1 MRLLFLSSVLLVGL
15 TAALPAAAQ
24 DTSIEP
30 PTAEFREPPVI
41 YLDVHASTWRAR
53 GRVSFAL
60 APALKS
66 KLTSAGF
73 AVTQD
78 PETPHDLTLTVD
90 YREER
95 GKPIS
100 LGLSGTEITCLVT
113 LDDPRLGR
121 LLATRIHE
129 APTYTELVT
138 APYVEVV
145 EKFQENPYFY
155 FFGELIRGSVEDHVD
170 LTGALIQA
178 LAHQLDRELHKR
190 VPTPFDTLLSPAETF
205 PDLDLHYAS
214 RAQENAVRELGRLK
228 DSRAIALLERLMLHP
243 DRQIRLSTV
252 LALGEFDVPSVA
264 STMTRVLQTDA
275 DSAVRDAANS
285 ILTRASTR

>member
-1 MRLLFLSSVLLVGL
+1 MRVLFLGSVLLVGV
-15 TAALPAAAQ
+15 TAALSSTAQ
-24 DTSIEP
+24 DTSID
-30 PTAEFREPPVI
+30 PTAVGFGEQPVI

-60 APALKS
+60 TPALKS

-95 GKPIS
+95 GRPIS
-100 LGLSGTEITCLVT
+100 LELSGTEITCVVA
-113 LDDPRLGR
+113 LDDPQRGR
-121 LLATRIHE
+121 LLAITIHE
-129 APTYTELVT
+129 TPTYAELVT

-155 FFGELIRGSVEDHVD
+155 FLGDLIRGSVEDHLD
-170 LTGALIQA
+170 ITGALIQA
-178 LAHQLDRELHKR
+178 LAQQLDRELHQR

-214 RAQENAVRELGRLK
+214 RAQENAVQELGRLK
-228 DSRAIALLERLMLHP
+228 DSRAIALFERLMLHSDP
-243 DRQIRLSTV
+243 QIRLSAV

-275 DSAVRDAANS
+275 NTAVRDAAKS